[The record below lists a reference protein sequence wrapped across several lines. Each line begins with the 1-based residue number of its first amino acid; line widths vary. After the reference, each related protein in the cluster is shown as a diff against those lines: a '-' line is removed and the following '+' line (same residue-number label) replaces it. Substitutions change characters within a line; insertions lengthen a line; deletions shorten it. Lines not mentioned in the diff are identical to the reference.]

1 MYVTKLRQLDL
12 NLNLEKNRKCES
24 QAGEERQKNKC
35 SRSAHR
41 PASSTQLVGAFPTEG
56 LIPEDHVVAMVP
68 LDPEAEEVEHLEKSE
83 EIQRRT
89 LLGTQLLKR
98 VVGEVYNSKQK

>member
-1 MYVTKLRQLDL
+1 
-12 NLNLEKNRKCES
+12 
-24 QAGEERQKNKC
+24 
-35 SRSAHR
+35 
-41 PASSTQLVGAFPTEG
+41 
-56 LIPEDHVVAMVP
+56 MVP

-98 VVGEVYNSKQK
+98 VVGEVYNSKYGQRHDRSGLED